1 MDRSP
6 LLLLYF
12 CLLSSIASAATC
24 RTDSGSRRT
33 VSPADDDN
41 YREIRDGGLWRN
53 PEIIIEEKGIYAK
66 SPENRLERRS
76 LTIAQT
82 LLVLNQQDCRVWP
95 YGAVVML
102 SEAGIQSPS
111 TDHAAV
117 RKILLDLKEALE
129 KEGIRVD
136 LWPSA

>member
-1 MDRSP
+1 
-6 LLLLYF
+6 
-12 CLLSSIASAATC
+12 
-24 RTDSGSRRT
+24 
-33 VSPADDDN
+33 
-41 YREIRDGGLWRN
+41 
-53 PEIIIEEKGIYAK
+53 
-66 SPENRLERRS
+66 
-76 LTIAQT
+76 
-82 LLVLNQQDCRVWP
+82 
-95 YGAVVML
+95 ML